1 MEPSD
6 GDLGPKA
13 NGGHEVT
20 SRIQQ
25 EVSSHISVSS
35 FDGVVTEVGTIVVGH
50 PGTGE
55 MQFIRC
61 HKGSATVGSL
71 LDSGALQD
79 PMFYSGFRY
88 QDGEWSFVMRQRSQI
103 TD

>member
-1 MEPSD
+1 M
-6 GDLGPKA
+6 
-13 NGGHEVT
+13 T

-35 FDGVVTEVGTIVVGH
+35 FDGVVTEIGTIVVGH

-55 MQFIRC
+55 TQFIRC
-61 HKGSATVGSL
+61 HKGSATVGGL
-71 LDSGALQD
+71 LDSGALHD

-88 QDGEWSFVMRQRSQI
+88 QDGQWSFVMRKRSQT

>member
-1 MEPSD
+1 
-6 GDLGPKA
+6 L
-13 NGGHEVT
+13 T
-20 SRIQQ
+20 SRSQQ
-25 EVSSHISVSS
+25 EVSRHISVSS
-35 FDGVVTEVGTIVVGH
+35 FDGVVTEIGTIVLGH

-61 HKGSATVGSL
+61 HKGSATVGGL
-71 LDSGALQD
+71 LNSGALQD

-88 QDGEWSFVMRQRSQI
+88 QDGQWSFVVMRKRSQI